1 MDNYILVISGIIKI
15 TLLDMVLSGDNI
27 GVIALATK
35 DLPPKLAKKAS
46 FIGVIF
52 AILLRIIF
60 ACFITY
66 ILMIEGLPIKLF
78 GGIMLIIITWDFIK
92 PKSNSEILKQK
103 SVHGFWRAIYS
114 IVFADLTMSI
124 DNVLAIAGSANGNIF
139 LIIFGL
145 LMNIPIIFF
154 GSVYV
159 ANIMNKHPLVI
170 YIGGAILAHTA
181 FDMFLHDKL
190 MLSIIPEFFILYI
203 PYAMAIIVLSYGYYI
218 TSLERDNLKSRRSF
232 H

>member
-1 MDNYILVISGIIKI
+1 MDNYILIITGIIKI
-15 TLLDMVLSGDNI
+15 TLLDIVLSGDNI
-27 GVIALATK
+27 GIIALATK
-35 DLPPKLAKKAS
+35 DLPEKLAKKAS

-52 AILLRIIF
+52 AIVLRIIF
-60 ACFITY
+60 SCFITY
-66 ILMIEGLPIKLF
+66 ILMVEWLPIKLF
-78 GGIMLIIITWDFIK
+78 GGIILIIITIDFIK
-92 PKSNSEILKQK
+92 PKINSESVKQK

-145 LMNIPIIFF
+145 LLNIPIIFL

-159 ANIMNKHPLVI
+159 ANIMKKHPFVI

-203 PYAMAIIVLSYGYYI
+203 PYAIAIIIIAYGYYI
-218 TSLERDNLKSRRSF
+218 TSLEKDNLRSGKSFR
-232 H
+232 